1 MIAEWDKIFADITS
15 KVVENTVNRSVS
27 VIKEYGSLVAEAT
40 QVSFTANEE
49 LKVVTS

>member
-1 MIAEWDKIFADITS
+1 
-15 KVVENTVNRSVS
+15 VVENTVNSSVS
-27 VIKEYGSLVAEAT
+27 VIKEYGSLVAEAA